1 MNSITVKANIKAP
14 LTMVWKCWTEPNHVQ
29 NWNFAS
35 NDWHCPTA
43 ENDFTIGGEFH
54 YMMAAKDG
62 SFSFEFWGKFVV
74 IEDEKLL
81 ETMLVDGR
89 KVSVLFESIGE
100 ETMVTETFE
109 PEDTNPI
116 ELQEQ
121 GWQAILNNFKN
132 YAEGLF

>member
-14 LTMVWKCWTEPNHVQ
+14 LTMVWKSWTEPNHVQ

-62 SFSFEFWGKFVV
+62 SFSFDFWGKFVV
-74 IEDEKLL
+74 IEDEKLI
-81 ETMLVDGR
+81 ETMLGDGR

-100 ETMVTETFE
+100 EIIVTETFE